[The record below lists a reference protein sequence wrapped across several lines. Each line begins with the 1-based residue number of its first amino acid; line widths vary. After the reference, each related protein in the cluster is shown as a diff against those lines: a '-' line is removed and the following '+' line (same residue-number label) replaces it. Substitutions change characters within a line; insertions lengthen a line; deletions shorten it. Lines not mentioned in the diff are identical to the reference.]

1 MEKRR
6 SIDPARLKATLEDAW
21 QQASAALLALRTD
34 EGIWAGE
41 LSASALSTA
50 TAIVAL
56 DLVRKNASTNDTRL
70 TRCID
75 GGLHW
80 LCSHQNTDGGWG
92 DTILSHSNVST
103 TTLVWA
109 ALTGLGK
116 MSCPPEIQAKAET
129 WLRAHAGGLE
139 PRKIAST
146 ILARYGTDRT
156 FSAPILTHCAL
167 TGRLGP
173 EPDAWREVIQLP
185 FELAACPPQW
195 FGALRLPV
203 VSYALPALIAI
214 GYARHHHLPSANP
227 LVRFTRNL
235 LTERTLKVLESIQPP
250 NGGFLEATPLT
261 SFVVMSLAGSSKAAH
276 PVAQRGLEF
285 LLNSAQPDGSWKIDT
300 NLSTFVSTLATH
312 ALTSSHEQLLA
323 PKDQLKIRDW
333 LLRQQYC
340 SRHLYT
346 NAAPGGWAWT
356 PLPGGVPD
364 ADDTA
369 GALVALH
376 ALGNSG
382 DGVIGSASEA
392 VTWLLDLQNR
402 DGGIPTFC
410 RGWGKLPFDRSSAD
424 ITAHALRA
432 WSLWEANLPQPLAS
446 RARSASRR
454 AIEYLVKTQEPEGS
468 WAPLWFGNQFEP
480 DELNRVYGTSRVVLA
495 LADTASAAEHLK
507 KGLTWLTRIQR
518 PDGGWSGGAG
528 PGPSTNEE
536 TGLALEALCA
546 SWQRRQDLR
555 SNLEPSIQLGL
566 DYLLNRVADTTWSQ
580 PAPIGFYFAKLWY
593 YEKLYPVI
601 FTVAA
606 LARARECVAEGLLS

>member
-1 MEKRR
+1 MDKRW
-6 SIDPARLKATLEDAW
+6 SNDPAQLKTRLQAAW
-21 QQASAALLALRTD
+21 QQASAVLLSLRTE

-56 DLVRKNASTNDTRL
+56 DLVQKNAPAPDARL
-70 TRCID
+70 THCID
-75 GGLHW
+75 GGLNW
-80 LCSHQNTDGGWG
+80 LCSHQNGDGGLG
-92 DTILSHSNVST
+92 DTIQNHSNVST

-109 ALTGLGK
+109 ALTGPGK
-116 MSCPPEIQAKAET
+116 ATARPGVVANAET
-129 WLRAHAGGLE
+129 WLRLHAGGLE
-139 PRKIAST
+139 PGQIAAT
-146 ILARYGTDRT
+146 ILARYGRDRT

-173 EPDAWREVIQLP
+173 GREAWREVIPLP
-185 FELAACPPQW
+185 FELAACPPAW

-214 GYARHHHLPSANP
+214 GYARHHHAPSANP
-227 LVRFTRNL
+227 LVRFTRSL
-235 LTERTLKVLESIQPP
+235 VTERTLRVLESIQPS

-261 SFVVMSLAGSSKAAH
+261 SFVVMSLAGSGKADH
-276 PVAQRGLEF
+276 PVVQRGLEF
-285 LLNSAQPDGSWKIDT
+285 LLSSAQPDGSWKIDT

-312 ALTSSHEQLLA
+312 ALTTSHDELLA
-323 PKDQLKIRDW
+323 PKEQLKIQDW
-333 LLRQQYC
+333 LLRQQYRG
-340 SRHLYT
+340 RHPYT
-346 NAAPGGWAWT
+346 NATPGGWAWT

-376 ALGNSG
+376 AFGNSG
-382 DGVIGSASEA
+382 DAMTSAAAQA
-392 VTWLLDLQNR
+392 VTWLLDLQNG

-432 WSLWEANLPQPLAS
+432 WSLWESRIPEPLTS
-446 RARSASRR
+446 RVRSAKRR
-454 AIEYLVKTQEPEGS
+454 AIKYLCDTQEPEGS
-468 WAPLWFGNQFEP
+468 WAPLWFGNQFVP
-480 DELNRVYGTSRVVLA
+480 DELNRVYGTSRVLLA
-495 LADTASAAEHLK
+495 LADTGSAPEQLD
-507 KGLTWLTRIQR
+507 KGLNWLMRVQR
-518 PDGGWSGGAG
+518 PDGGWSGGPC
-528 PGPSTNEE
+528 PGPASNEE
-536 TGLALEALCA
+536 TGVALEALCA
-546 SWQRRQDLR
+546 SWQRRPDLR
-555 SNLEPSIQLGL
+555 SKLESSICGGLG
-566 DYLLNRVADTTWSQ
+566 YVLNRVADASWIQ

-606 LARARECVAEGLLS
+606 LSRARTCAAEGLLR